1 MSFIIYSRADSCP
14 HKPCTRMT
22 PVFSVTVRVVAGLLL
37 DHPPAAPCEKSRT
50 RFPRRAHLLS
60 LCPGTSTE
68 LHSATRNGTPPPKC
82 WALGPSSG
90 HRQLAS
96 HALSCWL
103 ISASM
108 CVSRHACGHSEV
120 LPPPAP
126 QWLWPSSARVWPA
139 RFVWAASFSGR
150 VCCTPR
156 GAAVPRDGGG
166 AGPAEGA
173 LVPGGRSAGSC
184 GGGGAGLA
192 EGARVPAGG
201 AWPGTGFRRKSQF
214 LQSGYRKPA
223 TAMAPDG
230 QGLALW
236 LVLVGGPP
244 SAGGLSLG
252 AVHICSPCAVWSPP
266 VLACRALPRG
276 RPQGRGPDG
285 AVSATAS
292 PAASAFRKADDADQ
306 AHPRLDHVRH
316 LFTLGRPS
324 LRCDAPP
331 AATPL
336 PLAFWAQT

>member
-1 MSFIIYSRADSCP
+1 M
-14 HKPCTRMT
+14 
-22 PVFSVTVRVVAGLLL
+22 FSVTAGLLL

-173 LVPGGRSAGSC
+173 
-184 GGGGAGLA
+184 
-192 EGARVPAGG
+192 RVPAGG

-230 QGLALW
+230 QGLALR
-236 LVLVGGPP
+236 LVLVGAPRQQEACHWGPCTF
-244 SAGGLSLG
+244 AAHVLS
-252 AVHICSPCAVWSPP
+252 
-266 VLACRALPRG
+266 G
-276 RPQGRGPDG
+276 R
-285 AVSATAS
+285 
-292 PAASAFRKADDADQ
+292 
-306 AHPRLDHVRH
+306 
-316 LFTLGRPS
+316 RPS
-324 LRCDAPP
+324 LRAGSCRGGGLRAG
-331 AATPL
+331 
-336 PLAFWAQT
+336 AQTEPFLPRPHLRPVLSGKLTTQTRLILAWTTSATSSRWDDPA

>member
-37 DHPPAAPCEKSRT
+37 DHPPAAPCEKSRM

-90 HRQLAS
+90 HGQLAS

-108 CVSRHACGHSEV
+108 CVSRHACGHAEV

-156 GAAVPRDGGG
+156 GAAVPHDGGG
-166 AGPAEGA
+166 AGPAEGV
-173 LVPGGRSAGSC
+173 LVPGGRSAGSR
-184 GGGGAGLA
+184 GGGGAGLAEGAQVPA

-230 QGLALW
+230 QGLALR
-236 LVLVGGPP
+236 LVLVGALRQQEACHWGPCTF
-244 SAGGLSLG
+244 AAHVLS
-252 AVHICSPCAVWSPP
+252 
-266 VLACRALPRG
+266 G
-276 RPQGRGPDG
+276 R
-285 AVSATAS
+285 
-292 PAASAFRKADDADQ
+292 
-306 AHPRLDHVRH
+306 
-316 LFTLGRPS
+316 RPS
-324 LRCDAPP
+324 L
-331 AATPL
+331 
-336 PLAFWAQT
+336 LAGSCRGGGLRAGAQTEPFLPWPHLRPVLSGKLTTQTRLILAWTTSATSSRWDDPA

>member
-60 LCPGTSTE
+60 LCPGTSIE

-230 QGLALW
+230 QGLALR
-236 LVLVGGPP
+236 LVLVGAPRQQEACHWGPCTF
-244 SAGGLSLG
+244 A
-252 AVHICSPCAVWSPP
+252 AH
-266 VLACRALPRG
+266 VLCG
-276 RPQGRGPDG
+276 R
-285 AVSATAS
+285 
-292 PAASAFRKADDADQ
+292 
-306 AHPRLDHVRH
+306 
-316 LFTLGRPS
+316 RPS
-324 LRCDAPP
+324 LRAGRCRGGGLRAG
-331 AATPL
+331 
-336 PLAFWAQT
+336 AQTEPFLPRPHLRPVLSGKLTTQTRLILAWTTSATSSRWDDPA

>member
-1 MSFIIYSRADSCP
+1 MMSFIIYSRADSCP

-173 LVPGGRSAGSC
+173 
-184 GGGGAGLA
+184 
-192 EGARVPAGG
+192 RVPAVEGVLAWRREHGFPQG
-201 AWPGTGFRRKSQF
+201 APGLVPVSVASPNSCSRATGSRPRPWPLMARAS
-214 LQSGYRKPA
+214 LSG
-223 TAMAPDG
+223 
-230 QGLALW
+230 W
-236 LVLVGGPP
+236 CWWGPP
-244 SAGGLSLG
+244 VSRRLVTGG
-252 AVHICSPCAVWSPP
+252 
-266 VLACRALPRG
+266 RA
-276 RPQGRGPDG
+276 
-285 AVSATAS
+285 
-292 PAASAFRKADDADQ
+292 
-306 AHPRLDHVRH
+306 H
-316 LFTLGRPS
+316 LQPM
-324 LRCDAPP
+324 C
-331 AATPL
+331 
-336 PLAFWAQT
+336 